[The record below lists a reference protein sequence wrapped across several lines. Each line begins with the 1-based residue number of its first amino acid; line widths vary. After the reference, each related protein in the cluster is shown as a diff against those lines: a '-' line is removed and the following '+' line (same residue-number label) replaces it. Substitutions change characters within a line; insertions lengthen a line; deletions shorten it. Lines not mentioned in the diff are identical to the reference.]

1 MRLPPVS
8 AHINVTPMIDVML
21 VLLIIFMVVV
31 PVIATVVDLPVAEN
45 SQSRPEEPE
54 EIVLIINRDGTPFIE
69 VSGRSVPGISL
80 REQLA
85 ALYHDRTRDRLLY
98 LKADTTLPFGVLE
111 EAMAA
116 ARDGGVRVV
125 AAVTERRVR
134 PSM

>member
-1 MRLPPVS
+1 MQPTPPH

-31 PVIATVVDLPVAEN
+31 PVIATMVDLPVAEN
-45 SQSRPEEPE
+45 SQSRPEEPD
-54 EIVLIINRDGTPFIE
+54 EIVLVIDREGTPFLEI
-69 VSGRSVPGISL
+69 SGQRVPAL
-80 REQLA
+80 ALQEQLT
-85 ALYHDRTRDRLLY
+85 ALYRDRTRDRLLY

-111 EAMAA
+111 SAMTA

-125 AAVTERRVR
+125 AAVTEKKRA